1 MLRSH
6 VLLHR
11 IAILLVL
18 LLGLAA
24 CTPQQPPVTTTPG
37 SQTLNNASVTA
48 AGVATRSVATATP
61 TSVVLTGSSPTAAP
75 SPSPA
80 SPTPSPTL
88 TPPAT
93 TPTAVASPATPT
105 PSGPVQASF
114 TSPSGYELNP
124 PAGWETAEQK
134 FKTIWYKPGSNKSIA
149 IQVAKSEHVD
159 KDAGSAI
166 KDALEASA
174 KQGDISSLQT
184 KSEPTMLGGVEA
196 TRLESSFTRKS
207 DNAKIA
213 QIEIGAKRDD
223 NLFVVRLTAPQDQI
237 SGVTNALDEVLN
249 SFSFGP
255 PMTANII
262 AFIRD
267 GAVWLY
273 RSDSLRLWP
282 ITDGSTVIRY
292 VGWSNTGEQLF
303 YIPQNG
309 DRLMVMDAD
318 GGNPHVLIQAKDL
331 GDPDPYTRF
340 VSATWSPLGDRLL
353 LIVATTVPI
362 WVYTIKED
370 GSDPVRIGLA
380 FDAVWDPQG
389 KRIAYRNSRSD
400 VGPINLFV
408 ADQDGKNVRNLTQPE
423 PAYITGLAWGK
434 QGIAF
439 LNMSIPT
446 DTGIGRDALEL
457 INPDGSNRHIL
468 MKLPAKVGSIDL
480 AWLGDTTLSFIHDPS
495 DSNTGTLQV
504 VDLSAPNIQARNVI
518 TMVNQPSWSVDGNR
532 VAFIR
537 IGGGP
542 NLFIANAH
550 DGSSLRQ
557 LTYQQQNSSP
567 TWSPQT
573 TGNLP
578 PSGGTLPAIVVQE
591 PQSGATIH
599 SPVTVSGTASVFEGT
614 VQIRVRDAAGNI
626 IGKATTT
633 ATAGGPARGTFSK
646 AVSYTQPASNQ
657 AGKIEVYEIDAQ
669 DGSERNLVT
678 IPVTLAAH

>member
-1 MLRSH
+1 M
-6 VLLHR
+6 
-11 IAILLVL
+11 VL
-18 LLGLAA
+18 LLSLAA
-24 CTPQQPPVTTTPG
+24 CTSQPPAATATAG
-37 SQTLNNASVTA
+37 NQTSKTGDVTA
-48 AGVATRSVATATP
+48 AGVATRNVATVTP
-61 TSVVLTGSSPTAAP
+61 TSVVLVDTSPTPASSPTQAP
-75 SPSPA
+75 
-80 SPTPSPTL
+80 PTPSPAQTQI
-88 TPPAT
+88 AA

-105 PSGPVQASF
+105 PAGPVQAAF

-124 PAGWETAEQK
+124 PVGWETAEQK
-134 FKTIWYKPGSNKSIA
+134 FKTIWYKPGSNKSIS

-159 KDAGSAI
+159 KDAGVALKEALDTSA
-166 KDALEASA
+166 
-174 KQGDISSLQT
+174 QHGDISNLQT
-184 KSEPTMLGGVEA
+184 KSASTLLGGVEA
-196 TRLESSFTRKS
+196 TRLESSFTRKN

-223 NLFVVRLTAPQDQI
+223 NLFVVRLSAPQDQI
-237 SGVTNALDEVLN
+237 AGVTPALGGVLN

-282 ITDGSTVIRY
+282 VTDGSTVIRS

-318 GGNPHVLIQAKDL
+318 GGNPHALVQAKDL
-331 GDPDPYTRF
+331 GDPDPNTRF
-340 VSATWSPLGDRLL
+340 VSASWSPLGDRLL

-408 ADQDGKNVRNLTQPE
+408 ADQDGKNIHNLTQSD
-423 PAYITGLAWGK
+423 PAYINGLAWGK

-439 LNMSIPT
+439 LNMSIPI

-457 INPDGSNRHIL
+457 INPDGSNRHIIT
-468 MKLPAKVGSIDL
+468 KLPAKAGNIDL
-480 AWLGDTTLSFIHDPS
+480 AWLGDTALSFIHDPS

-504 VDLSAPNIQARNVI
+504 VNLSAPIQARDVI
-518 TMVNQPSWSVDGNR
+518 TMVNQPNWSVDGRR
-532 VAFIR
+532 VAFVR
-537 IGGGP
+537 LGSGP
-542 NLFIANAH
+542 NLFMANAH
-550 DGSSLRQ
+550 DGSSQRQ

-567 TWSPQT
+567 AWSPQT

-578 PSGGTLPAIVVQE
+578 PSGGTQPAIVVQE
-591 PQSGATIH
+591 PQQGATIH
-599 SPVTVSGTASVFEGT
+599 SPVTVSGTASVYEGT
-614 VQIRVRDAAGNI
+614 VQIRVRDAAGNV
-626 IGKATTT
+626 IGTATTT
-633 ATAGGPARGTFSK
+633 ATAGAPARGTFSTT
-646 AVSYTQPASNQ
+646 VSFTQPAATQ
-657 AGKIEVYEIDAQ
+657 AGKIEVYENDAQ

-678 IPVTLAAH
+678 IPVTLAGH